1 MVHQPCGRFAANAQ
15 VFGSALLGVGE
26 VVVGPDGLVE
36 GEGVVRLSGV
46 DEAQEFAF
54 DGACVAVGVGTEL
67 VPGREILEK
76 GGYSMGWVRR

>member
-1 MVHQPCGRFAANAQ
+1 M
-15 VFGSALLGVGE
+15 GVGE

-67 VPGREILEK
+67 VPGREMPRERGLQY
-76 GGYSMGWVRR
+76 GVRR

>member
-67 VPGREILEK
+67 VPGREMPRERGLQ
-76 GGYSMGWVRR
+76 